1 MTLDLGTELGKVKDV
16 LMALASKVPHGTEEE
31 AASIAETISSI
42 GNQPAPEPEAET
54 PGEETTDVAPEE
66 TEVTPETP
74 VTPEA
79 ETPAEPVDLSHMSDT
94 DLQAELAKRAAA
106 GEVPTGSGS

>member
-1 MTLDLGTELGKVKDV
+1 MTLDLGTELDKVKDV
-16 LMALASKVPHGTEEE
+16 LMAFASKVPHGTEEE
-31 AASIAETISSI
+31 AASIAEAISSI
-42 GNQPAPEPEAET
+42 GNQPEPEPEAET
-54 PGEETTDVAPEE
+54 PAEETPAETPAEE
-66 TEVTPETP
+66 TPAETP
-74 VTPEA
+74 AE